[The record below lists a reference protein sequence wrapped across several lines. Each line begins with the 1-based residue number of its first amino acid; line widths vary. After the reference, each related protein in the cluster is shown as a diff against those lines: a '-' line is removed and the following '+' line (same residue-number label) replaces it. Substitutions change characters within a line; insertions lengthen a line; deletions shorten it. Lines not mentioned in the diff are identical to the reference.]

1 MEKTRQMAAPDS
13 RSGNIEKLEAYE
25 IISHEYLPDID
36 SDSWLLRHKKTG
48 ARVALL
54 PKDDNN
60 KVF

>member
-1 MEKTRQMAAPDS
+1 MAAPDS